1 MSQAIAGLSEAEEI
15 GQITARIRSRLD
27 RTARDIVEI
36 GKDLIRAKEL
46 LPHGQ
51 FADWLSRQFELSHR
65 SANQFMAAARRFG
78 PELEAV
84 ASLPSG
90 VMLELSSPSVPEGLV
105 EAVLDG
111 RVPASVGAVREQL
124 SRHRARR
131 GGQRA
136 ARELGELLWSLP
148 DDPRSAARSLTN
160 ALLREADSDESFLPW
175 AHATLVGTLE
185 LLDGLPS

>member
-1 MSQAIAGLSEAEEI
+1 MSGGIERLSEAEEI
-15 GQITARIRSRLD
+15 GQITTRIRASL
-27 RTARDIVEI
+27 ARAATDIIEV
-36 GKDLIRAKEL
+36 GKDLLRAKEL
-46 LPHGQ
+46 LPHGE
-51 FADWLSRQFELSHR
+51 FTGWLASQFELSHR

-78 PELEAV
+78 AELESV

-90 VMLELSSPSVPEGLV
+90 VVLELSSPSVPEGLV

-131 GGQRA
+131 SGQRA

-148 DDPRSAARSLTN
+148 DDPQSAAQSL
-160 ALLREADSDESFLPW
+160 AEVLQREADSSESFLPW
-175 AHATLVGTLE
+175 AQATLAWTLE
-185 LLDGLPS
+185 LLDEPRS